1 MRTDG
6 QKREREKRDTVV
18 AEACT
23 SRAFSIAFR
32 ACVCVRV
39 RVWSRERDES
49 YRYVVCEV
57 RLRVVRA
64 RGSTERSTMMWRER
78 SDRVLFVVCGAARP
92 CKEKKRLTGATII
105 RT

>member
-1 MRTDG
+1 MGWEIRG
-6 QKREREKRDTVV
+6 AHRWAGEREREKKRDTVV

-57 RLRVVRA
+57 RVRVVRA
-64 RGSTERSTMMWRER
+64 RGSTERSTIDVERE
-78 SDRVLFVVCGAARP
+78 
-92 CKEKKRLTGATII
+92 I
-105 RT
+105 

>member
-1 MRTDG
+1 MGWEIRG
-6 QKREREKRDTVV
+6 AHRWAGERERRDTVV

-57 RLRVVRA
+57 RVRVVRA
-64 RGSTERSTMMWRER
+64 RGSTERSTIDVERE
-78 SDRVLFVVCGAARP
+78 
-92 CKEKKRLTGATII
+92 I
-105 RT
+105 